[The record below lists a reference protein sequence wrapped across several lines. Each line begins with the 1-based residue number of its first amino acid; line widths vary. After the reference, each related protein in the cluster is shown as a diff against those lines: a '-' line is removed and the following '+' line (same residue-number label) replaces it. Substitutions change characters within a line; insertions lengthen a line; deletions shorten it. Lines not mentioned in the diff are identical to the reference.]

1 MKVVLF
7 PLAVCA
13 GEKEPQLGALPQI
26 ATQSTPAFATSLR
39 TVADTGTLPPT
50 LRDEGGDCIIVT
62 EMIGVA
68 GRVELV
74 EQAGKPKQETR
85 AVTGIRKILR

>member
-1 MKVVLF
+1 MTVTVLPAGTSGGAVKVVLF

-39 TVADTGTLPPT
+39 TVAETMALAPT
-50 LRDEGGDCIIVT
+50 LRDEGGDCMIVT

-68 GRVELV
+68 GRVDFE
-74 EQAGKPKQETR
+74 EQA
-85 AVTGIRKILR
+85 